1 MTGDAGFCPQNARR
15 ALGSLFELASVM
27 RSTAIGGAACGL
39 LILSAISAHSTS
51 VLPPTFD
58 ELVARADE
66 VILARV
72 VARQSSWVTSRS
84 GRAIV
89 TDVTFSIER
98 TLKGESRVQ
107 RTLEFLGGT
116 VGEDTLT
123 VVGIPEFRMNDRDVL
138 FVRDT
143 GRPASPLVG
152 FSYGRFRVVRDAT
165 FGTDVIRTF
174 DGRPLASLNDVG
186 NANPPAFFRPARV
199 LSLDE
204 FLREID
210 SSVRQQGR
218 RP

>member
-1 MTGDAGFCPQNARR
+1 MRR
-15 ALGSLFELASVM
+15 GAAFRPKNVRLAVGSLFEQTPFMRLA
-27 RSTAIGGAACGL
+27 AIALAGWGL
-39 LILSAISAHSTS
+39 LCLSAAPAHSTS
-51 VLPPTFD
+51 ILAPTFE

-66 VILARV
+66 VVLARV

-89 TDVTFSIER
+89 TDVTFAIER
-98 TLKGESRVQ
+98 TLKGESRIQ

-123 VVGIPEFRMNDRDVL
+123 VVGMPEFRVNDRDVL

-165 FGTDVIRTF
+165 FGGETIRTF
-174 DGRPLASLNDVG
+174 DGRPLASLADVG
-186 NANPPAFFRPARV
+186 NTRPPALIRPARL

-210 SSVRQQGR
+210 TAIRLQERRQ
-218 RP
+218 

>member
-1 MTGDAGFCPQNARR
+1 MRR
-15 ALGSLFELASVM
+15 AAVGITAFGLLVLTAASA
-27 RSTAIGGAACGL
+27 RSTSI
-39 LILSAISAHSTS
+39 
-51 VLPPTFD
+51 LPPTFD

-89 TDVTFSIER
+89 TDVTFAIER
-98 TLKGESRVQ
+98 TLKGESRIQ

-123 VVGIPEFRMNDRDVL
+123 VVGIPEFLVNDRDVL

-152 FSYGRFRVVRDAT
+152 FSYGRFRVVRDST
-165 FGTDVIRTF
+165 FGTDIIRTF
-174 DGRPLASLNDVG
+174 DGRPLASLDEVG
-186 NANPPAFFRPARV
+186 NTRPPAFFRPLRV
-199 LSLDE
+199 LSLDD
-204 FLREID
+204 FLRAID
-210 SSVRQQGR
+210 SAVRVQGG

>member
-1 MTGDAGFCPQNARR
+1 VFEATR
-15 ALGSLFELASVM
+15 AM
-27 RSTAIGGAACGL
+27 RLTAIGAAAFGL
-39 LILSAISAHSTS
+39 LVLTAASAHSTS

-72 VARQSSWVTSRS
+72 VARESSWVTSRS
-84 GRAIV
+84 GQAIV
-89 TDVTFSIER
+89 TDVTFAVER
-98 TLKGESRVQ
+98 TLKGEPRIQ

-116 VGEDTLT
+116 VGDVSLT
-123 VVGIPEFRMNDRDVL
+123 VAGIPDFHVNDRDVL

-165 FGTDVIRTF
+165 FGTDIIRTF
-174 DGRPLASLNDVG
+174 DGRPLASLDDVG
-186 NANPPAFFRPARV
+186 NTRPPAFLKPARV

-210 SSVRQQGR
+210 TALRLQGR

>member
-1 MTGDAGFCPQNARR
+1 
-15 ALGSLFELASVM
+15 M
-27 RSTAIGGAACGL
+27 RLTAIGAAAFGL
-39 LILSAISAHSTS
+39 LVLTAASAHSTS

-72 VARQSSWVTSRS
+72 VARESSWVTSRS
-84 GRAIV
+84 GQAIV
-89 TDVTFSIER
+89 TDVTFAVER
-98 TLKGESRVQ
+98 TLKGEPRIQ

-116 VGEDTLT
+116 VGDVSLT
-123 VVGIPEFRMNDRDVL
+123 VAGIPDFQVNDRDVL

-165 FGTDVIRTF
+165 FGTDIIRTF
-174 DGRPLASLNDVG
+174 DGRPLASLDDVG
-186 NANPPAFFRPARV
+186 NTRPPAFLKPARV

-204 FLREID
+204 FLSEID
-210 SSVRQQGR
+210 TALRLQGR

>member
-1 MTGDAGFCPQNARR
+1 MQR
-15 ALGSLFELASVM
+15 
-27 RSTAIGGAACGL
+27 TAIGVAAFGL
-39 LILSAISAHSTS
+39 LILTAASARSTS
-51 VLPPTFD
+51 VLPLTFD
-58 ELVARADE
+58 ELVARADD
-66 VILARV
+66 VIMARV

-98 TLKGESRVQ
+98 TLKGEPRIQ

-116 VGEDTLT
+116 VGDVTLT
-123 VVGIPEFRMNDRDVL
+123 VAGIPEFQVNDRDVL

-152 FSYGRFRVVRDAT
+152 FSYGRFRVVRDAA

-174 DGRPLASLNDVG
+174 DGRPLASLDDVG
-186 NANPPAFFRPARV
+186 NPRPPAFLRPARV

-210 SSVRQQGR
+210 TAVRLQGR

>member
-1 MTGDAGFCPQNARR
+1 MRR
-15 ALGSLFELASVM
+15 AAVG
-27 RSTAIGGAACGL
+27 IAAFGL
-39 LILSAISAHSTS
+39 LIFTAASARSTS
-51 VLPPTFD
+51 ILPPTFD

-89 TDVTFSIER
+89 TDVTFAVER
-98 TLKGESRVQ
+98 TLKGESRIQ

-123 VVGIPEFRMNDRDVL
+123 VVGIPEFLVNDRDVL
-138 FVRDT
+138 FVRDA
-143 GRPASPLVG
+143 GRPASPVVG

-165 FGTDVIRTF
+165 FGTDTIRTF
-174 DGRPLASLNDVG
+174 DGRPLASLDEVG
-186 NANPPAFFRPARV
+186 NTRAPAFFRPARV

-204 FLREID
+204 FLRAID
-210 SSVRQQGR
+210 TALRVQGG

>member
-1 MTGDAGFCPQNARR
+1 MQR
-15 ALGSLFELASVM
+15 
-27 RSTAIGGAACGL
+27 TAIGVAAFGL
-39 LILSAISAHSTS
+39 LILTAASARSTS
-51 VLPPTFD
+51 VLPLTFD

-66 VILARV
+66 VIMARV

-89 TDVTFSIER
+89 TDVTFSVER
-98 TLKGESRVQ
+98 TLKGESRIQ

-116 VGEDTLT
+116 VGDVTLT
-123 VVGIPEFRMNDRDVL
+123 VAGIPEFQVNDRDVL

-152 FSYGRFRVVRDAT
+152 FSYGRFRVVRDAA
-165 FGTDVIRTF
+165 FGTDIIRTF
-174 DGRPLASLNDVG
+174 DGRPLASLDDVG
-186 NANPPAFFRPARV
+186 NTRPPAFLRPARV

-210 SSVRQQGR
+210 TAVRLQGR

>member
-1 MTGDAGFCPQNARR
+1 
-15 ALGSLFELASVM
+15 M
-27 RSTAIGGAACGL
+27 RGTAIGVAAFGL
-39 LILSAISAHSTS
+39 LILTAASAHSTS
-51 VLPPTFD
+51 VLPLTFD

-66 VILARV
+66 VIVARV

-98 TLKGESRVQ
+98 TLKGESRIQ

-116 VGEDTLT
+116 VGDVTLE
-123 VVGIPEFRMNDRDVL
+123 VAGIPEFQVNDRDVL

-165 FGTDVIRTF
+165 FGTDIIRTF
-174 DGRPLASLNDVG
+174 DGRPLASLDDVG
-186 NANPPAFFRPARV
+186 NTRPPAFLRPARV

-210 SSVRQQGR
+210 TAVRLQGR

>member
-1 MTGDAGFCPQNARR
+1 MRR
-15 ALGSLFELASVM
+15 
-27 RSTAIGGAACGL
+27 TAITFAGCGL
-39 LILSAISAHSTS
+39 LLLTAATAHPTTILA
-51 VLPPTFD
+51 PTFE

-66 VILARV
+66 VFLARV

-89 TDVTFSIER
+89 TDVTFAVER
-98 TLKGESRVQ
+98 TLKGEPRIQ

-116 VGEDTLT
+116 VGDDTLA
-123 VVGIPEFRMNDRDVL
+123 VVGIPEFRVNDRDVL
-138 FVRDT
+138 FVRDA

-165 FGTDVIRTF
+165 FGGDIIRTF
-174 DGRPLASLNDVG
+174 DGRPLASLGDVG
-186 NANPPAFFRPARV
+186 NARPPAFFRPARV
-199 LSLDE
+199 LFLDE

-210 SSVRQQGR
+210 TAVRLQER

>member
-1 MTGDAGFCPQNARR
+1 MRR
-15 ALGSLFELASVM
+15 AAVGITAFGLLVLTAASA
-27 RSTAIGGAACGL
+27 RSTSI
-39 LILSAISAHSTS
+39 
-51 VLPPTFD
+51 LPPTFD

-89 TDVTFSIER
+89 TDVTFAIER
-98 TLKGESRVQ
+98 TLKGEWRIQ

-123 VVGIPEFRMNDRDVL
+123 VVGIPEFLVNDRDVL

-152 FSYGRFRVVRDAT
+152 FSYGRFRVVRDST
-165 FGTDVIRTF
+165 FGTDIIRTF
-174 DGRPLASLNDVG
+174 DGRPLASLDEVG
-186 NANPPAFFRPARV
+186 NTRPPAFFRPLRV
-199 LSLDE
+199 LSLDD
-204 FLREID
+204 FLRAID
-210 SSVRQQGR
+210 SAVRVQGG